1 MLHIRLFEIFI
12 KHRRRR
18 GRSWRCVSSPHIVP
32 RDGFC
37 CKESWSEWQDLN
49 LRPPRPERGA
59 RPPYSVRQQ
68 RLSILIRAA
77 ASKNSRFGTDF
88 GTQLFV
94 TRCQSKGQAGTTER
108 ESSIKSNFANTT
120 QH

>member
-1 MLHIRLFEIFI
+1 MLFI
-12 KHRRRR
+12 AAAAEQRHKCSQAMAARF
-18 GRSWRCVSSPHIVP
+18 VPHIIP
-32 RDGFC
+32 RKRFYCG
-37 CKESWSEWQDLN
+37 ESWSEWQDLN
-49 LRPPRPERGA
+49 LRPPRPEQGT

-68 RLSILIRAA
+68 RLSHLFEPPRQ
-77 ASKNSRFGTDF
+77 KTLVFGTDF

-94 TRCQSKGQAGTTER
+94 SRCQSKEQAGTTER